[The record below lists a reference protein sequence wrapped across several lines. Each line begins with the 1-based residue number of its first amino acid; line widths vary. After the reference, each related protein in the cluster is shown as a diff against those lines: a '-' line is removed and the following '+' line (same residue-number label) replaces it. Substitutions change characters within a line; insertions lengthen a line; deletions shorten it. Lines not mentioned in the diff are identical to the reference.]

1 MFVFSSRLS
10 EEIQTKMLLTIFVE
24 MVLTMNLSGKIL
36 VGPPFSAPE
45 NAISANDIFLSFHFL
60 PFSFFL
66 CKTLSLRLRELS
78 TKAGC
83 GYKNWNCYT
92 KIGFIDRR

>member
-10 EEIQTKMLLTIFVE
+10 EEIQTKLLLTIFVE

-45 NAISANDIFLSFHFL
+45 NAISANDIFLSFPFL
-60 PFSFFL
+60 PFFFL
-66 CKTLSLRLRELS
+66 CKTLSLRFRELS

-92 KIGFIDRR
+92 KIGFIYRR

>member
-36 VGPPFSAPE
+36 VGPPLSAPE
-45 NAISANDIFLSFHFL
+45 NAISANDIFLFFFFL
-60 PFSFFL
+60 FLFFL
-66 CKTLSLRLRELS
+66 CKTLSLRLCE
-78 TKAGC
+78 
-83 GYKNWNCYT
+83 
-92 KIGFIDRR
+92 